1 MADHANGFM
10 NTGQQKSS
18 LEKRTHLTVLEIN
31 SKTERKDKRKKKER
45 KKKANISQ
53 KTLAV
58 TKHGIIGAYRSK
70 RLK

>member
-31 SKTERKDKRKKKER
+31 SKTERKDKRKKKKE
-45 KKKANISQ
+45 KKPILVK
-53 KTLAV
+53 
-58 TKHGIIGAYRSK
+58 K
-70 RLK
+70 R